1 MAQPPYARL
10 PAALALLACLSGCG
24 SGGTTTPSGDLVSIL
39 APGVAAEDGVVLSNF
54 TFRTDGVLP
63 PTGDLDEPGAAVRAR
78 QFLSFDLSAVPA
90 GAIVTSAVIRLDLFL
105 VVGTP
110 FTDLGTVLVDHVDY
124 GALDGLDFAARA
136 LEEDV
141 GTAAADATLGARS
154 IDVTNAVSL
163 DVARGR
169 NRSQFRLR
177 FSPRES
183 DGDFAND
190 FASFAEADA
199 ATSGNGQAPVLAL
212 VVRLP
217 R

>member
-1 MAQPPYARL
+1 MASTVVDRESAGTRSTAVQRDTAPRGRRWWIEIGWRHVVGIVTIVLCVFPLIYV
-10 PAALALLACLSGCG
+10 LSA
-24 SGGTTTPSGDLVSIL
+24 SLNPGGTLTG
-39 APGVAAEDGVVLSNF
+39 SNQL
-54 TFRTDGVLP
+54 FRTI
-63 PTGDLDEPGAAVRAR
+63 DLANYNELLEGNYPQWFANSIV
-78 QFLSFDLSAVPA
+78 
-90 GAIVTSAVIRLDLFL
+90 ICTVTS
-105 VVGTP
+105 
-110 FTDLGTVLVDHVDY
+110 LGTVLMDHVDF
-124 GALDGLDFAARA
+124 GTLDGSDFAARA
-136 LEEDV
+136 LEEDI
-141 GTAAADATLGARS
+141 GTAASDATLGPRS

-177 FSPRES
+177 FSPLES